1 MRSDPLNKIAAKQ
14 MIKISFKKRYNKQK
28 KIYKQIENQEK
39 VIEAKKFYKRNKNQ
53 TEVMKANKKKLKSKI
68 T

>member
-39 VIEAKKFYKRNKNQ
+39 LDGSYESKQKKPQKQNNI
-53 TEVMKANKKKLKSKI
+53 S
-68 T
+68 

>member
-28 KIYKQIENQEK
+28 KIYKKIENQEK
-39 VIEAKKFYKRNKNQ
+39 VIEAKKIYKRNKN
-53 TEVMKANKKKLKSKI
+53 
-68 T
+68 